1 MALPKLDVPT
11 YEIELPVSKTK
22 IKYRP
27 FLVKEQ
33 RNLLMAIES
42 SESSTIQ
49 QNIKDILYNCT
60 LTEGVNI
67 EKLPIIDVEYYF
79 VNLRA
84 KSVGEIVESRYRCNN
99 VVDDVECGNIMEKE
113 VDLTQIQVQMNE
125 DVSAEI
131 NLTSNI
137 SIKLKYPEFGIVK
150 DSLQYENI
158 NDVTFH
164 MIAQS
169 IEYIYDGEQ
178 FYYAT
183 ESTPEELMEFVEG
196 LNQEQF
202 GKIENFFNNLPK
214 LKETLDIK
222 CNKFRHDNLKNYYK
236 TNFALIHHHKYSLS
250 ELENMMPWERDIYVS
265 MLIAYIEEENQK
277 IRERQRKK

>member
-1 MALPKLDVPT
+1 MALPKIDVPT
-11 YEIELPVSKTK
+11 YEIELTVSKTK

-42 SESSTIQ
+42 SESTTIQ

-131 NLTSNI
+131 KLTSNI

-222 CNKFRHDNLKNYYK
+222 CSKCGFE
-236 TNFALIHHHKYSLS
+236 HKI
-250 ELENMMPWERDIYVS
+250 EVEGLESFFV
-265 MLIAYIEEENQK
+265 
-277 IRERQRKK
+277 

>member
-1 MALPKLDVPT
+1 MALPKIDVPT

-113 VDLTQIQVQMNE
+113 VDLTQIQVQMDE
-125 DVSAEI
+125 DISSEI
-131 NLTSNI
+131 ALTPNI
-137 SIKLKYPEFGIVK
+137 SVKLKYPEFGIVK

-222 CNKFRHDNLKNYYK
+222 CNKCGFD
-236 TNFALIHHHKYSLS
+236 HKI
-250 ELENMMPWERDIYVS
+250 EVEGLESFFV
-265 MLIAYIEEENQK
+265 
-277 IRERQRKK
+277 

>member
-1 MALPKLDVPT
+1 MALPKIDVPT

-42 SESSTIQ
+42 SESTTIQ

-79 VNLRA
+79 INLRA
-84 KSVGEIVESRYRCNN
+84 KSVGEVVESRYRCNN
-99 VVDDVECGNIMEKE
+99 EVNDVECGNIMEKD
-113 VDLTQIQVQMNE
+113 VDLTQIKVKMN
-125 DVSAEI
+125 DDISPEI
-131 NLTSNI
+131 QLTPNI

-150 DSLQYENI
+150 DSLRYENI
-158 NDVTFH
+158 NDVTFN

-169 IEYIYDGEQ
+169 IEYIYDGQQ

-183 ESTPEELMEFVEG
+183 ESTSEELIEFVEG

-202 GKIENFFNNLPK
+202 SKIENFFNNLPK
-214 LKETLDIK
+214 LKETLNITCSK
-222 CNKFRHDNLKNYYK
+222 CGFQ
-236 TNFALIHHHKYSLS
+236 HKI
-250 ELENMMPWERDIYVS
+250 EVEGLES
-265 MLIAYIEEENQK
+265 FFG
-277 IRERQRKK
+277 

>member
-1 MALPKLDVPT
+1 MALPKIDVPT

-42 SESSTIQ
+42 SESTTIQ

-60 LTEGVNI
+60 LTEGVDVD
-67 EKLPIIDVEYYF
+67 KLPIIDVEYYF
-79 VNLRA
+79 INLRA

-99 VVDDVECGNIMEKE
+99 QVDDKECGNIMEKDI
-113 VDLTQIQVQMNE
+113 DLTQIKVQMNE
-125 DVSAEI
+125 DISSEI
-131 NLTSNI
+131 QLTPNI

-150 DSLQYENI
+150 DSLKYENI
-158 NDVTFH
+158 NDVTFN

-178 FYYAT
+178 FYYAS
-183 ESTPEELMEFVEG
+183 ESTPEELVEFVEG

-202 GKIENFFNNLPK
+202 NKIENFFNNLPK
-214 LKETLDIK
+214 LKEKLDIK
-222 CNKFRHDNLKNYYK
+222 CSKCGFE
-236 TNFALIHHHKYSLS
+236 HKI
-250 ELENMMPWERDIYVS
+250 EIEGLES
-265 MLIAYIEEENQK
+265 FFG
-277 IRERQRKK
+277 

>member
-42 SESSTIQ
+42 SESTTIQ

-79 VNLRA
+79 INLRA
-84 KSVGEIVESRYRCNN
+84 KSVGEVVESRYRCNN
-99 VVDDVECGNIMEKE
+99 IVNDVECGNIMEKE
-113 VDLTQIQVQMNE
+113 VDLTQIQVQMDE
-125 DVSAEI
+125 DISSEI
-131 NLTSNI
+131 ALTPNI

-222 CNKFRHDNLKNYYK
+222 CSKCGFD
-236 TNFALIHHHKYSLS
+236 HKI
-250 ELENMMPWERDIYVS
+250 EVEGLESFFV
-265 MLIAYIEEENQK
+265 
-277 IRERQRKK
+277 

>member
-42 SESSTIQ
+42 SESTTIQ

-79 VNLRA
+79 INLRA
-84 KSVGEIVESRYRCNN
+84 KSVGEVVESRYRCNN
-99 VVDDVECGNIMEKE
+99 IVNDVECGNIMEKE
-113 VDLTQIQVQMNE
+113 VDLTQIQVQMDE
-125 DVSAEI
+125 DISSEI
-131 NLTSNI
+131 ALTPNI
-137 SIKLKYPEFGIVK
+137 SVKLKYPEFGIVK

-222 CNKFRHDNLKNYYK
+222 CSKCGFD
-236 TNFALIHHHKYSLS
+236 HKI
-250 ELENMMPWERDIYVS
+250 EVEGLESFFV
-265 MLIAYIEEENQK
+265 
-277 IRERQRKK
+277 